1 MSSLKEIIQA
11 LGGPTSVGRRLGVRS
26 QAVSLWVANDRIPA
40 DRVPELERLAR
51 ELGVPVRAE
60 QLRSDIDWSV
70 LRAPA

>member
-11 LGGPTSVGRRLGVRS
+11 LGGPSAVGRRLGVRP
-26 QAVSLWVANDRIPA
+26 QAVSLWVVNDRIPA

-70 LRAPA
+70 LRVPA